1 MFNLNLKREIG
12 KDGYN
17 PLITV
22 KINDSVT
29 YTLEK
34 ETTTLKLVNREYK
47 LTFSCPNVDNS
58 GKLENT
64 IIVNPTSDNLDITI
78 VPSINGIQV
87 KQHGNNIDNEN
98 TSGNFITKLWN
109 NNIAMIAITAI
120 LFVFSFFVFS
130 GDMLIGVVV
139 SQSIGIFLGG
149 VIGQSMTSLGKG
161 VFLGGVIGFLLGIP
175 FALLMGLGGSS
186 GSSGNKCYRCDG
198 AGMINKGFLDFVT
211 CPACKGTGIPHI

>member
-1 MFNLNLKREIG
+1 MFNLNLKIG
-12 KDGYN
+12 ICKDGYN

-64 IIVNPTSDNLDITI
+64 IIINPTSNNLDITI
-78 VPSINGIQV
+78 VPSSNGIQI
-87 KQHGNNIDNEN
+87 KQHTNNIDNEN

-109 NNIAMIAITAI
+109 NNTAMIVVAA
-120 LFVFSFFVFS
+120 LFLLFTFFVFS
-130 GDMLIGVVV
+130 GNLLMFIIISEVIGVGFSVA
-139 SQSIGIFLGG
+139 IFKS
-149 VIGQSMTSLGKG
+149 VFNNEENQNSLGKVVLIATIASFIFG
-161 VFLGGVIGFLLGIP
+161 LLLGLICGIDLYP
-175 FALLMGLGGSS
+175 SYSNCPYCGG
-186 GSSGNKCYRCDG
+186 
-198 AGMINKGFLDFVT
+198 KGYFGGGKYGQMVD
-211 CPACKGTGIPHI
+211 CPSC